1 MAIKEKKILIVD
13 DDRDFRESLCDI
25 LEIEGYETY
34 SAHTKIE
41 GMEILKTRMPQ
52 IALVDL
58 HLGQSNGFEVIQDLK
73 QYNPDLICLVV
84 TAHVD
89 VDSAIEA
96 VKYGAYDYLR
106 KPLSGDELIAAMD
119 RCFKFLNLEIGNK
132 IAKKSIL
139 AKNNELEEINSRL
152 KQTVVSSTRF
162 NEYNETNELQYAIRV
177 EFQRLFPHCSVT
189 FFIVDKENDK
199 RLVKITETNDVVNL
213 SFSIEDCSFC
223 KDWDQSS
230 TLLDN
235 RFDGRKTP
243 IPLLN
248 MGNGS
253 LMIVPLS
260 GGKNKPLGFLC
271 IHSGDADYFT
281 RSDVDLANIL
291 SSVSSSS
298 LQSMITNEELKVS
311 EFKFRQSQKL
321 EALGRLAGGIAHDF
335 NNLLSAIN
343 GYAELLLMDLPDQED
358 AKMKINEIRQVVRQG
373 SSLIGQLLMFSRS
386 DNTANSIIE
395 LNTLLNDSVK
405 ILTILLGVDYSLELD
420 LIYKPC
426 FIIGNADKLK
436 QVLINLVVNARD
448 AMEGH
453 GNKLTISTKLK
464 MLNFDDFP
472 PHFRGAEGQYVE
484 LKVSDNGCGMD
495 KETLAHIFDP
505 FFTTKETGKGTGLG
519 LSTVFGIINQANG
532 FISAISQKENG
543 SDFFIYLP
551 FAQSKSQTK
560 KKDKEQK
567 SHTDELNYNVLLVE
581 DDRIV
586 RNVIS
591 ESLRRRGVKV
601 TGAENG
607 RQALHAFKNRDRCY
621 DLIITDI
628 IMPLMRGDKFAEEVL
643 RIKSDQKIIYMS
655 GFTNENLFRN
665 ETLKVSEKNFLR
677 KPFSNDVLVNMIQNM
692 MGN

>member
-1 MAIKEKKILIVD
+1 MAIEEKKILIVD

-25 LEIEGYETY
+25 LEIEGYKTY
-34 SAHTKIE
+34 TAHTKIE
-41 GMEILKTRMPQ
+41 GMEILKAHMPQ

-58 HLGQSNGFEVIQDLK
+58 HLGQSNGFEVIQDFK
-73 QYNPDLICLVV
+73 QYNSDLICLVV

-132 IAKKSIL
+132 IAKKSL
-139 AKNNELEEINSRL
+139 MEKNNELEDINSRL

-162 NEYNETNELQYAIRV
+162 NEYNEVSELQYAIRE

-189 FFIVDKENDK
+189 FFIADKENDK
-199 RLVKITETNDVVNL
+199 RLIKITETNDAVKL

-230 TLLDN
+230 SLLDN
-235 RFDGRKTP
+235 RFDGNKKP
-243 IPLLN
+243 VPLLN
-248 MGNGS
+248 ISDGS
-253 LMIVPLS
+253 VMFVPLS
-260 GGKNKPLGFLC
+260 GGKNKHLGFLC
-271 IHSGDADYFT
+271 IHAEDVDYFT

-298 LQSMITNEELKVS
+298 LRSMITNEELKVS

-343 GYAELLLMDLPDQED
+343 GYAELLLMDLKEQED
-358 AKMKINEIRQVVRQG
+358 AKIKIKEIRQVVRQG
-373 SSLIGQLLMFSRS
+373 SSLISQLLMFSRS

-420 LIYKPC
+420 LIYEPC
-426 FIIGNADKLK
+426 FVLGNADKLK
-436 QVLINLVVNARD
+436 QVLINLVVNSRD
-448 AMEGH
+448 AMEGY

-464 MLNFDDFP
+464 TLNFEDFP
-472 PHFRGAEGQYVE
+472 PHFKGSEGVYIE

-495 KETLAHIFDP
+495 KETLTHIFDP

-532 FISAISQKENG
+532 FISAESQKENG

-551 FAQSKSQTK
+551 FAQSKSQMN

-567 SHTDELNYNVLLVE
+567 ASSCELNYNVLLVE
-581 DDRIV
+581 DDNIV

-591 ESLRRRGVKV
+591 ESLRRRGVAV

-607 RQALHAFKNRDRCY
+607 RQALHTFKNRDKCY
-621 DLIITDI
+621 DLVITDI

-643 RIKSDQKIIYMS
+643 RIKSDQKMIYMS
-655 GFTNENLFRN
+655 GFTNENLFAN
-665 ETLKVSEKNFLR
+665 NALNVSEKNYLR
-677 KPFSNDVLVNMIQNM
+677 KPFSNDVLINMIQNVM
-692 MGN
+692 EN